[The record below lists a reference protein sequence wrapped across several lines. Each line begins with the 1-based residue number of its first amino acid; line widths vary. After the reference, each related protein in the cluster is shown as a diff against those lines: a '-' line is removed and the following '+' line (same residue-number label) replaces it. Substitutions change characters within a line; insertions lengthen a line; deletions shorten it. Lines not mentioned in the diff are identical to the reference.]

1 MMKETAA
8 DRKYSREIEE
18 KPKRTVGIDEPF
30 VVLILLLLLIGLVCL
45 YSASYVVG
53 YYSTDPGVTSATYVK
68 KQGLFAK
75 RKAPRLRAEFVLQSL
90 TNSTLAR
97 R

>member
-30 VVLILLLLLIGLVCL
+30 VVLILLLL
-45 YSASYVVG
+45 
-53 YYSTDPGVTSATYVK
+53 
-68 KQGLFAK
+68 
-75 RKAPRLRAEFVLQSL
+75 PRLPRGPFDRQVARLVTEAGVLCAEQGPGKEGCE
-90 TNSTLAR
+90 
-97 R
+97 

>member
-1 MMKETAA
+1 MKETAA

-68 KQGLFAK
+68 KQGRKSRESKEEGHIEKSRGKSPASPRK
-75 RKAPRLRAEFVLQSL
+75 RDI
-90 TNSTLAR
+90 
-97 R
+97 